1 MQFQPIQTVKLYR
14 VSQSKKE
21 TLQLVHSTLI
31 LSNIQWGLFL
41 CPRLSLALLFLLAG
55 QFPPWGDKGSDFCEY
70 SASTW
75 QRRSKKFHY
84 VTGWNNLYMSWFGEM
99 CKCGR
104 SSLNLKI
111 INGAFSHG
119 TQTSCSA
126 LVSRRLEQAP
136 RKAVGWEDG
145 RR

>member
-1 MQFQPIQTVKLYR
+1 MQFQPIQTVQLYR
-14 VSQSKKE
+14 VSQSKKN
-21 TLQLVHSTLI
+21 VADGAFHSN
-31 LSNIQWGLFL
+31 SQQH
-41 CPRLSLALLFLLAG
+41 PVRSLPVPQVITG
-55 QFPPWGDKGSDFCEY
+55 TPFPVSRAAPLWGDKGSNFCEY

-75 QRRSKKFHY
+75 QRHSKKFHY

-111 INGAFSHG
+111 INGSFFHS

-136 RKAVGWEDG
+136 VRLLGGRTDG
-145 RR
+145 DN